1 VGVLGLCLSSGMADP
16 KKLRQALYNVTDTI
30 QHDWHG
36 REVNLD
42 TAERPSLILNLRGA
56 ASEIELLL
64 KRLEIESA

>member
-1 VGVLGLCLSSGMADP
+1 M
-16 KKLRQALYNVTDTI
+16 DTI

-42 TAERPSLILNLRGA
+42 AAERSSLILNLRGT

-64 KRLEIESA
+64 KRLEIGSA

>member
-1 VGVLGLCLSSGMADP
+1 MADP
-16 KKLRQALYNVTDTI
+16 TDLRQALYNVMDTI

-42 TAERPSLILNLRGA
+42 PGERSSLILNLRGA

-64 KRLEIESA
+64 KRLEIEGA